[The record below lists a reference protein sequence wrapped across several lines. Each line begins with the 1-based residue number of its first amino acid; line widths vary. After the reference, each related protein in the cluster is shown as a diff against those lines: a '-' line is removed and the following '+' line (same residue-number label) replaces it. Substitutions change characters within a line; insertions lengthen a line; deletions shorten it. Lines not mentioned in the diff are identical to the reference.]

1 MSTKRK
7 KSPYYYIIIL
17 LVVLFLNGA
26 IYLVTTVLLQ
36 SRSQKLQSEQAN
48 LEISLPDIIRQVAVD
63 GVQSLQWFLLT
74 TEHSSEAALQVEA
87 VADSYPEP
95 LPPTEVFVYNTKI
108 GHSTVIR
115 WEPANGQ
122 TLTGVE
128 IYRATVEPKQ
138 PLKDMELIAT
148 VAVAKGEYLDETV
161 TDQTTYYYAVRAYRV
176 SDADTT
182 VAADTAQADAV
193 AIQYSAMTDIYT
205 VIPTDETAPRG
216 PRWITV
222 RQYDNYV
229 ETGLVVQWEP
239 VVDVDAV
246 SLNIYRSNEP
256 GQLGAMIQN
265 VTPDVT
271 ELVDTTVEPA
281 VNYYY
286 TVTASDVAGNE
297 SSQTIY
303 SSRYGN
309 TSPFV
314 TDDQE
319 ASERIKNGN

>member
-7 KSPYYYIIIL
+7 KSPYRYIIM
-17 LVVLFLNGA
+17 LVVALFLNGA
-26 IYLVTTVLLQ
+26 IYIVATVLLQ
-36 SRSQKLQSEQAN
+36 NRSQKLQSEQAN
-48 LEISLPDIIRQVAVD
+48 LEITLPGIVRQVAVD
-63 GVQSLQWFLLT
+63 GVKSLQWLLLT
-74 TEHSSEAALQVEA
+74 SEVSSDAAMQIGA

-95 LPPTEVFVYNTKI
+95 LPPTGVFVYNTKI
-108 GHSTVIR
+108 GRSAVVR

-128 IYRATVEPKQ
+128 VYRSTVEPSQ

-148 VAVAKGEYLDETV
+148 VALAKGEYLDETV
-161 TDQTTYYYAVRAYRV
+161 ADNATYYYAVRAYRV

-182 VAADTAQADAV
+182 VAADTMEADVV
-193 AIQYSAMTDIYT
+193 AIQYSEMSNIYT

-216 PRWITV
+216 PRWV
-222 RQYDNYV
+222 KVVQYDSQV

-239 VVDVDAV
+239 VIDTDAV
-246 SLNIYRSNEP
+246 ALNIYRSNEP
-256 GQLGAMIQN
+256 GKLGTKIQS
-265 VTPDVT
+265 VVPDVT

-286 TVTASDVAGNE
+286 TITASDAVGNE
-297 SSQTIY
+297 SSQTLTI
-303 SSRYGN
+303 SRYGN

-314 TDDQE
+314 SNDEE